1 MTERSYVCGSMA
13 MTSVPRLREVDLKLG
28 ERLGGGAQ
36 GDVYR
41 VAGAQGLVF
50 KRFHQAAVRDISLR
64 SLVKW
69 RSSLAVADRA
79 ALDAWAAWPQAEVTR
94 DGVKDCG
101 FTMARVPSEFEL
113 RLAKKTRLRELHF
126 LLHPLKPAWAAVGVV
141 SAESRLGIAQ
151 DLARLVAFLHAHDL
165 VVGDLS
171 ATNVLWRVDKPSKVY
186 LIDTDGCRFRG
197 SKPATEQ
204 LDTPD
209 WNDPQA
215 PGGATLDSDRYKLAL
230 AVLRIVLANH
240 RVRPE
245 DQPTLAAVAGA
256 ALRPAI
262 QRLLAATGTRG
273 SRPSAEDWLGALTTA
288 EVSQGPVFSPPSPM
302 ARRPVIKVRARGA
315 GPVSP
320 SAALSEPDSRPS
332 IDVRR
337 RNPGTE

>member
-1 MTERSYVCGSMA
+1 MT
-13 MTSVPRLREVDLKLG
+13 MTSVPQLRESDLRLG

-41 VAGAQGLVF
+41 VAGPQGQVF

-69 RSSLAVADRA
+69 RSSLAAADRA

-94 DGVKDCG
+94 DGVKASG

-126 LLHPLKPAWAAVGVV
+126 LLYPLKPAWAAVGVV
-141 SAESRLGIAQ
+141 SAESRLEIAQ

-171 ATNVLWRVDKPSKVY
+171 ATNVLWRVDTPSKVY

-230 AVLRIVLANH
+230 AVLRILLADP

-245 DQPTLAAVAGA
+245 DRPTLPAVAGA
-256 ALRPAI
+256 ALRSAI
-262 QRLLAATGTRG
+262 QRQFDATATRG
-273 SRPSAEDWLGALTTA
+273 SRPSAEDWLDALTTA
-288 EVSQGPVFSPPSPM
+288 GDSQGPIASALSQQP
-302 ARRPVIKVRARGA
+302 RRPLIKVGVRRA

-320 SAALSEPDSRPS
+320 SEVAPPEPSARPS
-332 IDVRR
+332 IDMRR
-337 RNPGTE
+337 PKPGTE